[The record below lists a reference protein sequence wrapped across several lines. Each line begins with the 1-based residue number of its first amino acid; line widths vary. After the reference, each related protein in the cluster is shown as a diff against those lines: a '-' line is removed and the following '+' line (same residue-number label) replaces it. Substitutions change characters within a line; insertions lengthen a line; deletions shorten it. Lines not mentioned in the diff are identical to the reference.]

1 MSDWEQAPGTTT
13 VMPPAPPTGTSA
25 GPGPAP
31 GPGGR
36 SGVPLWVLI
45 VALLAAILVTGTV
58 VYLIAAG
65 GVTSGQTELALLKAK
80 NDALTAQIDSLQS
93 QITSANVAVATANAK
108 AAAAAGAA
116 PEEPL
121 APATQF
127 TFINK
132 VTGSSAKGFK
142 VVVQYAKLLT
152 GEAAADA
159 ATAHGD
165 ESPPP
170 NDYYIVSD
178 DPALRTFTLSKTA
191 KIVVLGWAGADAT
204 KKKTVTIAQFMSVM
218 PGGSK
223 FQDRWANAPY
233 TITISAGTVTQIEQ
247 YYLP

>member
-1 MSDWEQAPGTTT
+1 
-13 VMPPAPPTGTSA
+13 
-25 GPGPAP
+25 
-31 GPGGR
+31 
-36 SGVPLWVLI
+36 
-45 VALLAAILVTGTV
+45 V

-65 GVTSGQTELALLKAK
+65 GVSSGQTELALLKAK

-121 APATQF
+121 SPATQF
-127 TFINK
+127 TFITK
-132 VTGSSAKGFK
+132 VTGSSSKGFK
-142 VVVQYAKLLT
+142 IVAQYAKLLT

-178 DPALRTFTLSKTA
+178 DPALRTFALSKTA

-204 KKKTVTIAQFMSVM
+204 KKKTITIAQFMSVM

-223 FQDRWANAPY
+223 FQDRWASAPY
-233 TITISAGTVTQIEQ
+233 TITISAGTVTQVEQ